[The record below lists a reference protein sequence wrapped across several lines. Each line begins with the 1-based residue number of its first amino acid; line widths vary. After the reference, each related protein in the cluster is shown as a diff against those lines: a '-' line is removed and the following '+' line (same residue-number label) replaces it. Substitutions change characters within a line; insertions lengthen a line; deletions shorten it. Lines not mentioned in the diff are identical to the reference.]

1 VEVFYMPFIG
11 FAMGFGFGVG
21 CAFAVL
27 YTIYTGGYRKG
38 MEDSLRE
45 DKSRRYREF
54 LPKVL
59 SKLAKERT
67 AATSHRVAGQ

>member
-1 VEVFYMPFIG
+1 MEVFYMPFIG

-38 MEDSLRE
+38 LEDSLRE
-45 DKSRRYREF
+45 EKSRRYLEF
-54 LPKVL
+54 LPKAQAR
-59 SKLAKERT
+59 LAKEKGRT
-67 AATSHRVAGQ
+67 QSSGAAL

>member
-1 VEVFYMPFIG
+1 MPFIG

-27 YTIYTGGYRKG
+27 YTIYTSGYRKA

-45 DKSRRYREF
+45 EKSKRYVEF
-54 LPKVL
+54 LPKVQAR
-59 SKLAKERT
+59 LAKER
-67 AATSHRVAGQ
+67 AASHRVAGL

>member
-1 VEVFYMPFIG
+1 MEVFYMPFIG

-27 YTIYTGGYRKG
+27 YTIYTGGYRRG

-45 DKSRRYREF
+45 EKSKRYLEF
-54 LPKVL
+54 LPKVEA
-59 SKLAKERT
+59 KLAKEKERSRSSRT
-67 AATSHRVAGQ
+67 AI

>member
-1 VEVFYMPFIG
+1 MEVFYMPFIG

-38 MEDSLRE
+38 LEDSLRE
-45 DKSRRYREF
+45 EKSRRYLEF
-54 LPKVL
+54 LPKVQA
-59 SKLAKERT
+59 KLAKEENRT
-67 AATSHRVAGQ
+67 PGSGAAL

>member
-1 VEVFYMPFIG
+1 MEVFYMPFIG

-27 YTIYTGGYRKG
+27 YTIYTGGYRKA

-45 DKSRRYREF
+45 EKSRRYLEF
-54 LPKVL
+54 LPKVQA
-59 SKLAKERT
+59 KLAKER
-67 AATSHRVAGQ
+67 AGSQGKRTVV

>member
-1 VEVFYMPFIG
+1 MEIFEMGFIG
-11 FAMGFGFGVG
+11 FVMGFGFGVG

-27 YTIYTGGYRKG
+27 YTIYTGGYRKA

-45 DKSRRYREF
+45 EKSTRYREF

-59 SKLAKERT
+59 AKLAKDGVAIASEHT
-67 AATSHRVAGQ
+67 ADL

>member
-1 VEVFYMPFIG
+1 MEIFTMSFIG
-11 FAMGFGFGVG
+11 FVMGFGFGVG

-27 YTIYTGGYRKG
+27 YTIYTGGYRKA

-45 DKSRRYREF
+45 EKSRRYREF

-59 SKLAKERT
+59 SKLAKER
-67 AATSHRVAGQ
+67 AAAQGSGGV